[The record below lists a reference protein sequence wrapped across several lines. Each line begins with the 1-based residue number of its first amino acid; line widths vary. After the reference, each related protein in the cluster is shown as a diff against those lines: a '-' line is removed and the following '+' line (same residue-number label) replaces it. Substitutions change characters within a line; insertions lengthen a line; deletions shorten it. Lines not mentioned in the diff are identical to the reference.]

1 MKLVKSRSPCSNCDF
16 SHSSGLLS
24 KTICHEFRIHARFYW
39 QDILLQ
45 HQVLQ
50 TEMHCSPGNN
60 QPLPELIVCH
70 FCLFHCI
77 GFCCQMYTC
86 FSLSDLHISLL
97 ILSEKM
103 TQTLPSLSAPFY
115 YSISERYLQFFL
127 VHKFLS
133 RYYRLIY
140 LQELP

>member
-1 MKLVKSRSPCSNCDF
+1 MKLVKSRSPCSNCDLF
-16 SHSSGLLS
+16 TFLWSSFQNMNS
-24 KTICHEFRIHARFYW
+24 VSMHVFYW

-97 ILSEKM
+97 ILRKKRRRHC
-103 TQTLPSLSAPFY
+103 Y
-115 YSISERYLQFFL
+115 RYLRHFIILFLNDIYNSSWYINFFHDIT
-127 VHKFLS
+127 V
-133 RYYRLIY
+133 
-140 LQELP
+140 